1 LRSEVRPAGIL
12 AVGSYAPPHVL
23 TNFDLEKMVDT
34 SDEWIRTRTGIVER
48 RLADPDM
55 ATSDLA
61 YQATQA
67 ALESA
72 GLEAAD
78 LDLIIVATV
87 TPDMFFPC
95 TASVLQQK
103 LGPPTAGF
111 DLLVGCS
118 GFILGLVIAG
128 EMVAAGRF
136 EHILVCGAET
146 LSRIID
152 WQDRSTC
159 VLLGDAAGAVIVG
172 PVDEGKGF
180 LSHSMGNLGENG
192 DALRIPA
199 GGTRLPTT
207 AQTVADRLHYMQM
220 NGQAVFK
227 FAVRAMAE
235 SSEDAVQKAGLEMDD
250 IDLVVPHQANL
261 RIIEAAAK
269 RFKLPYERF
278 VVNIDRYANTGAA
291 TIPVALDEA
300 LKEGRLKR
308 GDNVLMSAFGA
319 GLSWASMVMRW

>member
-1 LRSEVRPAGIL
+1 
-12 AVGSYAPPHVL
+12 
-23 TNFDLEKMVDT
+23 MVDT

-48 RLADPDM
+48 RIADPEVT
-55 ATSDLA
+55 TSDLA
-61 YQATQA
+61 YCATKV
-67 ALESA
+67 ALERA
-72 GLEAAD
+72 GMEASE

-95 TASVLQQK
+95 TASMLQEK

-118 GFILGLVIAG
+118 GFILGLVVAG
-128 EMVAAGRF
+128 EMVASGAFKRV
-136 EHILVCGAET
+136 LVCGAET

-152 WQDRSTC
+152 WEDRRTC

-172 PVDEGKGF
+172 PVEEGKGF
-180 LSHSMGNLGENG
+180 LSYSMGNVGENAVE
-192 DALRIPA
+192 ALSIPA
-199 GGTRLPTT
+199 GGARLPTT
-207 AQTVADRLHYMQM
+207 EQTLNDRLHFMQM

-235 SSEDAVQKAGLEMDD
+235 SSEEAVQKAGLKMDD
-250 IDLVVPHQANL
+250 IDLVIPHQANL
-261 RIIEAAAK
+261 RIIEAAAR
-269 RFKLPYERF
+269 RFALPYERF

-300 LKEGRLKR
+300 LEAGRLKP